1 MRRTVSLL
9 PALTLAVLGGC
20 TAELKLENTELQR
33 TLEVQEAELAQ
44 VVAQNE
50 RLRLEVA
57 DLEAKIARRELADS
71 LGLDPGQRIWALLET
86 SLGEVV
92 CELLPKSAPKTVANF
107 VGLAEGT
114 KPFTDPQTGA
124 QVVDVPFY
132 DGTIFHRVLP
142 DFMIQGG
149 DRAGTG
155 KGSAGFTIDDEIDPE
170 LTHAPGTLSMANTGA
185 PNTGSAQFFITE
197 VASPHLDGK
206 HSAFGQCGPLTI
218 ISEIAAVERDERN
231 RPLDPVTLERVTVH
245 RGKPP
250 LR

>member
-1 MRRTVSLL
+1 MRPLLSLA
-9 PALTLAVLGGC
+9 PALALLLGGC
-20 TAELKLENTELQR
+20 TAELKLENTELKR
-33 TLEVQEAELAQ
+33 SLERQEAELAQ
-44 VVAQNE
+44 VVTQNQQLQLQVE
-50 RLRLEVA
+50 

-71 LGLDPGQRIWALLET
+71 LGLDPGERIWALLET
-86 SLGEVV
+86 SLGELV
-92 CELLPKSAPKTVANF
+92 CELLPKSAPQTVANF

-114 KPFTDPQTGA
+114 KAFRDPATGA
-124 QVVDVPFY
+124 KVVDVPFY

-155 KGSAGFTIDDEIDPE
+155 KGDAGFTIQDEIDPE
-170 LTHAPGTLSMANTGA
+170 LTHGPGTLSMANTGS

-197 VASPHLDGK
+197 TASPHLDGK
-206 HSAFGQCGPLTI
+206 HSAFGLCEPLALV
-218 ISEIAAVERDERN
+218 SEIAAVDRDERN
-231 RPLDPVTLERVTVH
+231 RPLEPVVLERVTIH